1 MESLFLL
8 IPLSVLAV
16 GVAVGVFFWM
26 NHDGQFDDDQGP
38 AWSILLDDDRPVAQP
53 GNPDVASNVNIAGS
67 AETEQGKVEPV
78 EAADGSESKDPA
90 TR

>member
-38 AWSILLDDDRPVAQP
+38 AWSILLDDDRPKVEKGVDETPA
-53 GNPDVASNVNIAGS
+53 NVNDAGS
-67 AETEQGKVEPV
+67 GVVEQDKVE
-78 EAADGSESKDPA
+78 GSGLGNTSESEDSMTK
-90 TR
+90 

>member
-38 AWSILLDDDRPVAQP
+38 AWSILLDDDRPTVETGDDDASADVTVAES
-53 GNPDVASNVNIAGS
+53 GVA
-67 AETEQGKVEPV
+67 EQGKVE
-78 EAADGSESKDPA
+78 GSGLGNTSASEDPM
-90 TR
+90 TK